1 MPTYTVTNS
10 NISFSSS
17 QLENIA
23 QAITSTHNECTG
35 ANTYFAQVIFQET
48 PSGKHFMGGKPV
60 HNPQVFLHGQ
70 IRAGRTPELKE
81 KLILGMREALIKN
94 SGLNQDQV
102 WIYLID
108 LVPEQ
113 MIESDADEILEDE
126 LGDRKELLSIAAS
139 RLIRCA
145 SLVAENA
152 ARGRFPSD
160 KNFSEAI
167 TTPYKRKAGRPF
179 GRKNNLHL

>member
-1 MPTYTVTNS
+1 MPTYTVNYS
-10 NISFSSS
+10 NVIFSNS

-60 HNPQVFLHGQ
+60 HQPQVFLHGQ

-81 KLILGMREALIKN
+81 KLLVNMREVLIKTCEL
-94 SGLNQDQV
+94 SKDQI

-113 MIESDADEILEDE
+113 MIEYGEILPPSGKEREWFANLPTE
-126 LGDRKELLSIAAS
+126 LQAKL
-139 RLIRCA
+139 
-145 SLVAENA
+145 
-152 ARGRFPSD
+152 
-160 KNFSEAI
+160 
-167 TTPYKRKAGRPF
+167 KALE
-179 GRKNNLHL
+179 K

>member
-1 MPTYTVTNS
+1 MPTYTVTYS
-10 NISFSSS
+10 NVTFSNS

-60 HNPQVFLHGQ
+60 HQPQVFLHGQ
-70 IRAGRTPELKE
+70 IRAGRAPELKE
-81 KLILGMREALIKN
+81 KLLVNMRESLIKN

-113 MIESDADEILEDE
+113 MIEYGEILPPSGKEREWFDNLPSE
-126 LGDRKELLSIAAS
+126 LQAKL
-139 RLIRCA
+139 
-145 SLVAENA
+145 
-152 ARGRFPSD
+152 
-160 KNFSEAI
+160 
-167 TTPYKRKAGRPF
+167 KALE
-179 GRKNNLHL
+179 K